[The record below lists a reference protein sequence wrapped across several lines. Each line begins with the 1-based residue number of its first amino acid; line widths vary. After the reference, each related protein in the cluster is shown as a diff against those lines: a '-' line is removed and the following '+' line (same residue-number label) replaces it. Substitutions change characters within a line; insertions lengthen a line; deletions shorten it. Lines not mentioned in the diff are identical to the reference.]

1 MPLSRVKLFSKIWM
15 GVRRCQNILAVA
27 VFSAAIAAV
36 IIWTFEHN
44 VNSEFDPMFVSG
56 GGLLEGLYNLQ
67 LIYKTE

>member
-1 MPLSRVKLFSKIWM
+1 MNR
-15 GVRRCQNILAVA
+15 ILGARAAAALPFCGAAGDAVT
-27 VFSAAIAAV
+27 AIAAV